1 MSQGIPSRDSLVDR
15 NGQMTTIWLIFFE
28 QLYSVYSNSNE
39 NNTESIAQIKKIA
52 DQALELAQQSE
63 SSNQAQQK
71 QIDELHKLITNS
83 AGNFATTQDIT
94 AVNKRVEQ
102 TEHELQ
108 QLQLA
113 IDNLKK
119 TFDDIQKESKG
130 KFTDLQD
137 QINNLARSAFI
148 EAPVDGKTYGRKDLE
163 WSEIVAV
170 KLSLPFFLSDGTR
183 QSIPLTSDFQL
194 PFFLSD
200 GSQQN
205 IQTVTV

>member
-28 QLYSVYSNSNE
+28 QLYSVYSDSSQ

-52 DQALELAQQSE
+52 DQALGLAQQVE
-63 SSNQAQQK
+63 SSNKEQQK
-71 QIDELHKLITNS
+71 QIEELHKLITNS
-83 AGNFATTQDIT
+83 AGDFATTQDIT

>member
-102 TEHELQ
+102 TEYDLQ

-113 IDNLKK
+113 LDNLKK
-119 TFDDIQKESKG
+119 TFDDSQKESKDTI
-130 KFTDLQD
+130 KNLQD
-137 QINNLARSAFI
+137 QINELARSSFI

>member
-15 NGQMTTIWLIFFE
+15 NGQITTIWLIFFE

-39 NNTESIAQIKKIA
+39 NNTELIAPIKKVA
-52 DQALELAQQSE
+52 DQALGLAQQSE
-63 SSNQAQQK
+63 SRNEMQQK
-71 QIDELHKLITNS
+71 QIDALHKLITNS

-102 TEHELQ
+102 TEYDLQ

-113 IDNLKK
+113 LDNLKK

-137 QINNLARSAFI
+137 QINNLARSSFV

-163 WSEIVAV
+163 WAEIVAV
-170 KLSLPFFLSDGTR
+170 KLSLPFFLTDGAR

-200 GSQQN
+200 GTQQN
-205 IQTVTV
+205 IQMVTV

>member
-1 MSQGIPSRDSLVDR
+1 MSQGIPSRDLLVDR

-170 KLSLPFFLSDGTR
+170 KLSLPFFLTDGTR

-200 GSQQN
+200 GTQLN